1 MATTQ
6 KDTLA
11 SWLKDAH
18 AMKAARI
25 ENLERQT
32 QRLDDY
38 PEMRR
43 TLEEHLTNSRRQ
55 LGELEGCLNRLGE
68 DPSSLKEMSSKM
80 ASKLQGWT
88 TSSAPDEAVKYAI
101 ADEAFAAFEAASFDS
116 LAAAA
121 SQCGDEQ
128 MAQICSRMR
137 DEERRT
143 ADWFRAQVPEIT
155 RRYMSAQ
162 AAA

>member
-1 MATTQ
+1 MTTQ
-6 KDTLA
+6 KETLA

-25 ENLERQT
+25 ENLERQV
-32 QRLDDY
+32 QRLGEY
-38 PEMRR
+38 PELQNK
-43 TLEEHLTNSRRQ
+43 LEEHLSNSRRQ
-55 LGELEGCLNRLGE
+55 MTELEGCLQRMGA
-68 DPSSLKEMSSKM
+68 DPSALKEMTSKV

-88 TSSAPDEAVKYAI
+88 TSSAPDEAVKYLI
-101 ADEAFAAFEAASFDS
+101 ANESFAEFEAASFDS

-121 SQCGDEQ
+121 AQIGDQQ
-128 MAQICSRMR
+128 MAETFSRMR

-143 ADWFRAQVPEIT
+143 AEWFRTRVPEIT
-155 RRYMSAQ
+155 RRYLSTQ

>member
-1 MATTQ
+1 MTTQ

-32 QRLDDY
+32 QRCSEF
-38 PEMRR
+38 PEVQRK
-43 TLEEHLTNSRRQ
+43 LEEHVAHSRQ
-55 LGELEGCLNRLGE
+55 QMAELETCLKRVGA
-68 DPSSLKEMSSKM
+68 DPSTLKEMTSKA

-88 TSSAPDEAVKYAI
+88 TASAPDEVVKYAI
-101 ADEAFAAFEAASFDS
+101 ADEAFAEFEAASFDS

-128 MAQICSRMR
+128 IAQVCSRMR
-137 DEERRT
+137 DDERRV
-143 ADWFRAQVPEIT
+143 AEWFRSQVPQIT
-155 RRYMSAQ
+155 RQYLSAH
-162 AAA
+162 APA